1 MSMATLLPLTETPDA
16 KQIFSVSFMALW
28 LQIAR
33 RLGKSRFHAFCKL
46 GACSGLR
53 AWNANVALSLR
64 LAQTWNIKGGG
75 SGETP
80 QELRRPPR
88 QNQSGPSERKAIVS
102 HWRAGSLR
110 DPAQPC
116 GRETASVLREMRRSV
131 HSSTSGGKAHG
142 QPIGAI
148 GNTTLGHRRA
158 S

>member
-16 KQIFSVSFMALW
+16 IQIFSVSSMVLW

-33 RLGKSRFHAFCKL
+33 RLGKSRSHAACKR
-46 GACSGLR
+46 GKCSGLR

-102 HWRAGSLR
+102 HWRAARRTLSESKMRGGVQGAHLAVSDTSLGR
-110 DPAQPC
+110 NSC
-116 GRETASVLREMRRSV
+116 GE
-131 HSSTSGGKAHG
+131 
-142 QPIGAI
+142 
-148 GNTTLGHRRA
+148 
-158 S
+158 